1 MHASSIACLLV
12 YFLVFCSLWVC
23 PLLHLCAYKACVG
36 VAPGVVRIVLVF
48 FRFSA
53 VRVLHQCLRLLA
65 LAPCCLVVLMCGIVC
80 VVSGM

>member
-1 MHASSIACLLV
+1 M
-12 YFLVFCSLWVC
+12 
-23 PLLHLCAYKACVG
+23 
-36 VAPGVVRIVLVF
+36 APGVVRIVLVF